1 MNPIV
6 YAIPVFFALMALEW
20 AVAHAR
26 GQRAFRLG
34 DTINSVGLGAISQ
47 ISGLYARLLG
57 FGPVGQFQR
66 GQLATASRFA
76 QFVE

>member
-34 DTINSVGLGAISQ
+34 DTINSVGLGAFSQ
-47 ISGLYARLLG
+47 ISGL
-57 FGPVGQFQR
+57 
-66 GQLATASRFA
+66 
-76 QFVE
+76 